1 MTGFALSASPC
12 YSQAAMPRTQ
22 AKPTIAIVGPG
33 RLGSALAY
41 QLKDAGYQIG
51 EVVSRNNAASR
62 RKAAKLPESLGAR
75 QSEMKSAVLDA
86 DLIWLCVPDGQ
97 IAAVARALAKQTQW
111 KGKIAF
117 HSSGA
122 LASDELKVLRKRGA
136 SVAAVHPLMTFVHSA
151 TPSLRGV
158 PFALEG
164 DASAM
169 QAAHRVVRDLGG
181 DSFTIQ
187 KKDKLAYHAW
197 GAFASPLLIAALVAA
212 EEVAGTAGIPAPLAR
227 KRMLPI
233 ITQTLA
239 NYAAFG
245 PAAAFSGPIIRGDV
259 ETVRQHLKVLKQSP
273 DAKEVYV
280 ALARIAI
287 KRLPAENKKKLSR
300 LLRH

>member
-1 MTGFALSASPC
+1 
-12 YSQAAMPRTQ
+12 MPRTQ
-22 AKPTIAIVGPG
+22 VKPAIAIVGPG
-33 RLGSALAY
+33 RLASALAH
-41 QLKDAGYQIG
+41 QLKDAGYQIR
-51 EVVSRNNAASR
+51 EIVSHENAASR
-62 RKAAKLPESLGAR
+62 GKAVKLAEALGAR
-75 QSEMKSAVLDA
+75 QSEVKSAVLDA
-86 DLIWLCVPDGQ
+86 DLVWFCVPDGQ
-97 IAAVARALAKQTQW
+97 IAVAARALAKQTQW

-136 SVAAVHPLMTFVHSA
+136 FVAAVHPLMTFVHAA

-158 PFALEG
+158 PFAVEG
-164 DASAM
+164 DASAI
-169 QAAHRVVRDLGG
+169 QVARRVVGDLGG
-181 DSFTIQ
+181 DSFAIS
-187 KKDKLAYHAW
+187 KKYKLAYHAW

-212 EEVAGTAGIPAPLAR
+212 EEVAAAAGIPAPLAR

-233 ITQTLA
+233 LTQTLA
-239 NYAAFG
+239 NYAVFG
-245 PAAAFSGPIIRGDV
+245 PDAAFSGPIVRGDV
-259 ETVRQHLKVLKQSP
+259 ETVRQHLKVLKKMP

>member
-1 MTGFALSASPC
+1 MTLLCRISSALLFS
-12 YSQAAMPRTQ
+12 AAMPRAQ
-22 AKPTIAIVGPG
+22 VKPTIAIVGAG
-33 RLGSALAY
+33 RLGSALAHE
-41 QLKDAGYQIG
+41 LNDAGYQIR
-51 EVVSRNNAASR
+51 EIVSRENETSR
-62 RKAAKLPESLGAR
+62 RRAGKLAESLGVR

-86 DLIWLCVPDGQ
+86 DLIWFCVPDGQ
-97 IAAVARALAKQTQW
+97 IVIAARALAKQTQW

-122 LASDELKVLRKRGA
+122 LASDELKVLRKRSA

-151 TPSLRGV
+151 APSLRGV
-158 PFALEG
+158 PFTVEG
-164 DASAM
+164 DASAN
-169 QAAHRVVRDLGG
+169 QAARRVVRDLCG

-212 EEVAGTAGIPAPLAR
+212 EEVAGVAGIPASLAR

-245 PAAAFSGPIIRGDV
+245 PDAAFSGPIVRGDV
-259 ETVRQHLKVLKQSP
+259 ETVRQHLKVLKKMP

-287 KRLPAENKKKLSR
+287 KHLPAGNKKKLSR
-300 LLRH
+300 LLR